1 MAKRKINTQWD
12 RVQGP
17 DLDTG
22 KKQRAERNKSI
33 MADKI
38 FLDACANAGIEPTKR
53 QASKW
58 NSKKGK
64 AYKEK
69 NIIG

>member
-1 MAKRKINTQWD
+1 MSKRKINTQWD
-12 RVQGP
+12 RVHGP

-22 KKQRAERNKSI
+22 KKQRAERNKST

-38 FLDACANAGIEPTKR
+38 FLDACINAKIEPTKR